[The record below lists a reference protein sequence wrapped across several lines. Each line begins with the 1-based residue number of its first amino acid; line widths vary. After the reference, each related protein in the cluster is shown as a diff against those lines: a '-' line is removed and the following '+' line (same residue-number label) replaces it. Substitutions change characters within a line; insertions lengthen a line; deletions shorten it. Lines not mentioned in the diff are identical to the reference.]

1 LNTKVK
7 DVNGYE
13 RNIQKV
19 NEIVDKVMFVNY
31 ENFKLNG
38 Q

>member
-1 LNTKVK
+1 VT

-19 NEIVDKVMFVNY
+19 NEIVEKVMFVNY
-31 ENFKLNG
+31 DNFKLN
-38 Q
+38 